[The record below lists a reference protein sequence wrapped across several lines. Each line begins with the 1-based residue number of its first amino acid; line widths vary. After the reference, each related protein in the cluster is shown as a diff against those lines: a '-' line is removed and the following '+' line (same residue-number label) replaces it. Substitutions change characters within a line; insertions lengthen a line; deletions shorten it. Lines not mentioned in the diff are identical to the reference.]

1 MSGSQTT
8 LASARHAEYLA
19 EVSRL
24 VHDQVD
30 ALYAVLMTVT
40 ERLLAS
46 NVVST
51 RPTVTHGDRVIR
63 VALGRCTID
72 IEARATIDLPEG
84 ANRAQI
90 FPTGPAWCI
99 ARAPDGIIARWE
111 LRPVH
116 ADNASP
122 SYAWMV
128 AGTEMPIGEPEV
140 AVVVGHLLAC
150 QAADDRLSAAGP
162 A

>member
-1 MSGSQTT
+1 MSGSHTT
-8 LASARHAEYLA
+8 LAPARHAEYLA

-30 ALYAVLMTVT
+30 ALYAVQMAVI
-40 ERLLAS
+40 ERLPAS
-46 NVVST
+46 NAVAT

-63 VALGRCTID
+63 VALGRCSVD
-72 IEARATIDLPEG
+72 IEARATSDLPEG
-84 ANRAQI
+84 ASRAQI
-90 FPTGPAWCI
+90 FPTGPAWGT

-122 SYAWMV
+122 GYAWMV
-128 AGTEMPIGEPEV
+128 ARTEIPVDEPEV
-140 AVVVGHLLAC
+140 AAVLGHLLAC
-150 QAADDRLSAAGP
+150 QAADKHLSAV
-162 A
+162 